1 MIILLNFFQLS
12 PSRRF
17 TEVPSGGSSPGPARL
32 AGPPLSQRPGSAR
45 LVTLPARSEGAAVTT
60 AMVVPARKA
69 GPGRL
74 AGAVAAQ
81 LTGPVRLA
89 GAGPPSPLLCSP
101 GTFTFTRQEK
111 AVMIHDLK
119 SPADIFKTFLRI
131 PSEKRFRDKCTYL
144 TSTKTF
150 CTSFRHGSLH
160 LPTHLSPYI

>member
-1 MIILLNFFQLS
+1 MTSKIYHFINFSKLS

-17 TEVPSGGSSPGPARL
+17 TDVPSGGSSPGPARL
-32 AGPPLSQRPGSAR
+32 SGPPLSQRPGSAR
-45 LVTLPARSEGAAVTT
+45 LVTLPARSEGAVTTT

-74 AGAVAAQ
+74 AGAVAAAQ

-111 AVMIHDLK
+111 AVSVLGFSYIHVQYNLLFSCRYFSK
-119 SPADIFKTFLRI
+119 
-131 PSEKRFRDKCTYL
+131 
-144 TSTKTF
+144 
-150 CTSFRHGSLH
+150 H
-160 LPTHLSPYI
+160 L

>member
-1 MIILLNFFQLS
+1 MLERPDHRAELCNVHNNCDMKKNYNFIIFSLCL

-17 TEVPSGGSSPGPARL
+17 SDVPSGGSSPGPARL
-32 AGPPLSQRPGSAR
+32 SGPPISQRPGSAR
-45 LVTLPARSEGAAVTT
+45 LVTLPARSEGAATT

-74 AGAVAAQ
+74 AGAVAVQ

-111 AVMIHDLK
+111 
-119 SPADIFKTFLRI
+119 RQ
-131 PSEKRFRDKCTYL
+131 
-144 TSTKTF
+144 
-150 CTSFRHGSLH
+150 
-160 LPTHLSPYI
+160 